1 MLKGAIFD
9 VDGTLLDSM
18 SLWAGMGEGYLRSLG
33 YLPKENLTETFK
45 GFSLYQSACYYREHY
60 GVPLSVEEI
69 IAGVNARVE
78 QQYREVVQAKPG
90 LKDFLSRLQEKGLR
104 MCIATATDRYLVEAA
119 LERCGLLGF
128 FSEIFTSGEVGVGK
142 SEPLIYRRALEHLGT
157 AKEQTLIFE
166 DALFAGQTAKKDGF
180 LLCGVADRHE
190 SQAEALRQ
198 LADIYIDSYLDF
210 PKFWKLASAL

>member
-166 DALFAGQTAKKDGF
+166 DALFAGQTA
-180 LLCGVADRHE
+180 
-190 SQAEALRQ
+190 SQTARSLIHCAVISNSEIGILR
-198 LADIYIDSYLDF
+198 
-210 PKFWKLASAL
+210 KLTL